1 MRRHQSPHQVLRPP
15 ADSANWAGFMG
26 RNSKEPQY
34 QFLVERGE
42 QGDVARF
49 GLMSSQTWQDD
60 PKRLVFLLSR
70 YKFASKMLAGC
81 RRVLEIGCAD
91 AFGTRIVRQAGA
103 EVTAVDFDPVFI
115 ENARQTMDPRW
126 PIEFAVHDMTAKP
139 FVETGFDG
147 AYALDVIEHIAPE
160 KEDAFVVNILRSL
173 GPRGVLLLGCPSQ
186 ASQAHASKPSREGH
200 VNCKNGEDMRRL
212 LERHFHNVFVFS
224 MNDEVVHT
232 GFFPMAQYVLGLAC
246 GPRSV
251 TA

>member
-1 MRRHQSPHQVLRPP
+1 MEQH
-15 ADSANWAGFMG
+15 
-26 RNSKEPQY
+26 SKEPQY

-70 YKFASKMLAGC
+70 YKFAAKMLAGC

-91 AFGTRIVRQAGA
+91 AFGTRIVRQAGL

-115 ENARQTMDPRW
+115 ENAQQTLDLRW
-126 PIEFAVHDMTAKP
+126 PVEFAVHDMTEKP
-139 FVETGFDG
+139 FGGSAFDA
-147 AYALDVIEHIAPE
+147 AYALDVIEHITPD
-160 KEDAFVVNILRSL
+160 KEDVFVANIVHSL
-173 GPRGVLLLGCPSQ
+173 TPHGILLLGCPSQ

-200 VNCKNGEDMRRL
+200 VNCKDGEDMRRL
-212 LERHFHNVFVFS
+212 LGRHFHNVFVFS

-232 GFFPMAQYVLGLAC
+232 GFFPMAQYVFGLAC
-246 GPRSV
+246 GPKSA